1 MNMKKGQWME
11 RKSNVSVRTGGG
23 VIELREGM
31 SIAVVGYLC
40 CVTVMMIEA
49 NQTTLAEVLQP
60 VSNQG

>member
-1 MNMKKGQWME
+1 ME